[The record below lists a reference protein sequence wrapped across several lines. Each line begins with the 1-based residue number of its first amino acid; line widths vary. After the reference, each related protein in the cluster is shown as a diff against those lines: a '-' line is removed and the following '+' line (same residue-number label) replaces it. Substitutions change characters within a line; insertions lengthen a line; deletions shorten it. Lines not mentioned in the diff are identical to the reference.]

1 MLLITW
7 KKIKE
12 EKMSEVILS
21 VKDEI
26 IKEYGKMFLIDFFEK
41 QLEHLSLIRQMD
53 KIKAH
58 ILSSNMD
65 YENELENIR
74 QEAWEEYKKDFLSE

>member
-1 MLLITW
+1 ME
-7 KKIKE
+7 KE
-12 EKMSEVILS
+12 EKMAEITLN

-26 IKEYGKMFLIDFFEK
+26 IKEYGKVFIKDFFEK
-41 QLEHLSLIRQMD
+41 QLENLSLIRQMD
-53 KIKAH
+53 EIKTH